1 MRKYLVLICCLFFIT
16 AKSDAQYVNI
26 PDSNFR
32 SFLIGKYPSCFDTLR
47 RMDTTCASIINQ
59 ISMEIHYIGW
69 PYTPDSLRIIDIT
82 GIQYFKNL
90 KYLDCT
96 ANAISIIPLLPK
108 YLETFFCFGN
118 NIFNLPELPNTIKHL
133 QIHLNNITCLP
144 YLPNGIDSM
153 WADFDSKIL
162 CIPNLPT
169 SAYAFFTPQG
179 YISTPPL
186 CNPTNNINHCQSF
199 PIIQLFA
206 YTDINNNNILDTNE
220 FPKYNLKFTLS
231 NNNYSYTNTQG
242 IAYANAD
249 SLGTYTITA
258 TAPNFYNAVPA
269 SYTHNF
275 TSYDT
280 LVIDTFALQPT
291 VLKDSVFITAIP
303 YNGYAI
309 PSFTYPYLVSYENV
323 GTTVLST
330 PIIHFNYDS
339 SLLVYDSS
347 SANSVVNNGNSLSLN
362 IGNIV
367 PGQTGSF
374 IVYFTVKPTAVLGS
388 TVASIASINANS
400 VSGVDSVTTIVS
412 GSYDP
417 NDKQATPS
425 LTTQQ
430 VADGN
435 YINYIIRFQNTGTD
449 TAFNVV
455 IADTLDS
462 KLMATELQMVGSSH
476 NCKTTVKDNI
486 IFFEFL
492 NIYLPDSNVNKTG
505 SNGFV
510 SFKLKPISSVSAGT
524 TIPNRAAIYFDYNSP
539 VITKTANTMIQNP
552 LPLQLLNYEASPTP
566 PKEGLKNWTVLNKW
580 TTANELNTS
589 HFIVQRSDDGR
600 IYKSVGSIAAKGF
613 GEYIFIDNSLP
624 SGFET
629 VYYQLQVVDKDGKF
643 TYSKVIKISSSVE
656 ALDGLILVE
665 NPAKHQLKLNVIA
678 ASLNN
683 TIANVL
689 NAQGM
694 IMKTFTLKQGY
705 QTIDITGFA
714 TGVYYLQ
721 TKIGSHKLVIE

>member
-589 HFIVQRSDDGR
+589 HFIVQRSEDGR